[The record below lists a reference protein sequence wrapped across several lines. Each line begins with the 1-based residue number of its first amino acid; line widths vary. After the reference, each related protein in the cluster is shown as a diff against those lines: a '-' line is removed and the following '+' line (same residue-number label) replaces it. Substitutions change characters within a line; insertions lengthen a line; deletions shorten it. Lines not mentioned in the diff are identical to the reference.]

1 MIENPPNNYWK
12 DMHQKKNIF
21 VESNAILA
29 RKKWNETNNKS

>member
-12 DMHQKKNIF
+12 DMHQKKKNIF

-29 RKKWNETNNKS
+29 RKTEMK